1 MVPTFSDSMCTL
13 DAGISTSCKVGSG
26 VIKGAM
32 TPLGAAMNLLSVLT
46 IAGNKTEGN
55 CGFLWIE
62 VFEADL
68 PKLCLGETHADKTLV
83 LQLHLNSLQPVA
95 VSSTPSPLPV
105 VPNPYS

>member
-1 MVPTFSDSMCTL
+1 MVPTFSDSMSTL

-46 IAGNKTEGN
+46 IARNKTKGN

-62 VFEADL
+62 VIEADL

-83 LQLHLNSLQPVA
+83 LQLHLITLQPVA
-95 VSSTPSPLPV
+95 VSSAPSPLPV